1 MYLKKFCCIAAQC
14 AAMRRIAP
22 PYLFWG
28 KDAFFHIKTNFR
40 CIIILL
46 NLMYA
51 AKIYLHMSSLLLHN
65 KFCNWVTYIYFIVV
79 LIKYHCGGAM
89 RRIAAHCAAMQQ
101 NFFEYMFSDSQTTS
115 SWIEKLTQLDLCSK
129 YVTLSNCAYPQK
141 ISLKTDDLNV
151 ICMKK
156 LFWAHCAA
164 MRRIAPQCCKASYF

>member
-1 MYLKKFCCIAAQC
+1 MTQLQNLLCIKRLLIWRYVFAA
-14 AAMRRIAP
+14 
-22 PYLFWG
+22 Y
-28 KDAFFHIKTNFR
+28 IKLSS
-40 CIIILL
+40 IIIHWKFVF
-46 NLMYA
+46 MWKKA
-51 AKIYLHMSSLLLHN
+51 SFPQN
-65 KFCNWVTYIYFIVV
+65 KY
-79 LIKYHCGGAM
+79 GGAM

-164 MRRIAPQCCKASYF
+164 MRRIAPQCCKTSYF